1 MTAPRKALNNN
12 GSIRIRFSHNSIRFN
27 LSNLGDYYNPLARKH
42 AQTICDRIAL
52 DIASGNFHCT
62 DNTELK
68 SKYLPNESLN
78 SLNLA
83 SHEVKE
89 SDQEKAAR
97 ERTLLIDKLKKRL
110 ETKYHS
116 SDKALIPLLRNY
128 KKPLESIENAG
139 DFIEWIRKT
148 RKVKNSTLQRYLNT
162 LKIISPIFKK
172 IKIKSE
178 PKPLPK
184 PFSAEEVRAIFN
196 WFENHKYYSYYTDY
210 VKFLFLTGT
219 RTSEAIGLQWKHVDF
234 DRNLMFIYE
243 SLGRD
248 RGSSAQRT
256 RKTTKNQKLR
266 EFPLSNSLLE
276 LLRSRYASSN
286 KSPKSLVFPSPRS
299 KAINDRNFSQ
309 RIWKNC
315 LKDLEIEHRPNYNTR
330 HTFISHFLEK
340 TKDVVKCASLTHGSK
355 SGIQT
360 IYKNYAGI
368 ISRLEVPELF

>member
-1 MTAPRKALNNN
+1 M
-12 GSIRIRFSHNSIRFN
+12 S
-27 LSNLGDYYNPLARKH
+27 
-42 AQTICDRIAL
+42 
-52 DIASGNFHCT
+52 
-62 DNTELK
+62 
-68 SKYLPNESLN
+68 YL
-78 SLNLA
+78 
-83 SHEVKE
+83 
-89 SDQEKAAR
+89 
-97 ERTLLIDKLKKRL
+97 ER
-110 ETKYHS
+110 
-116 SDKALIPLLRNY
+116 
-128 KKPLESIENAG
+128 
-139 DFIEWIRKT
+139 
-148 RKVKNSTLQRYLNT
+148 
-162 LKIISPIFKK
+162 
-172 IKIKSE
+172 
-178 PKPLPK
+178 
-184 PFSAEEVRAIFN
+184 
-196 WFENHKYYSYYTDY
+196 
-210 VKFLFLTGT
+210 
-219 RTSEAIGLQWKHVDF
+219 
-234 DRNLMFIYE
+234 
-243 SLGRD
+243 RD

-256 RKTTKNQKLR
+256 RQTTKNKKLR

>member
-1 MTAPRKALNNN
+1 MSAPSKPLNNN
-12 GSIRIRFSHNSIRFN
+12 GSIRIRFSHNGIRFN
-27 LSNLGDYYNPLARKH
+27 LSNLGDYYNPLARKNS
-42 AQTICDRIAL
+42 QTICDRIGL
-52 DIASGNFHCT
+52 DIASGNFNCT

-68 SKYLPNESLN
+68 LKYLPHESLI
-78 SLNLA
+78 SLNL
-83 SHEVKE
+83 SSPELRE
-89 SDQEKAAR
+89 SFEEISLSEK
-97 ERTLLIDKLKKRL
+97 THLIEKLTKRL
-110 ETKYHS
+110 EITYHC
-116 SDKALIPLLRNY
+116 SDKALIPLLQNY
-128 KKPLESIENAG
+128 NNPLVSIEDAE

-148 RKVKNSTLQRYLNT
+148 RQLKNSTLQRYLNT
-162 LKIISPIFKK
+162 LKVISPLFQK

-178 PKPLPK
+178 PRPLPK
-184 PFSAEEVRAIFN
+184 PFSSEEVRAIIK
-196 WFENHKYYSYYTDY
+196 WFENHKYYSNYADY

-219 RTSEAIGLQWKHVDF
+219 RTGEAIGLQWKHIDF

-248 RGSSAQRT
+248 QGNSAKRI
-256 RKTTKNQKLR
+256 RKTTKNQQLR

-276 LLRSRYASSN
+276 LLKSRYSSSK
-286 KSPKSLVFPSPRS
+286 KSIKALVFPSPED
-299 KAINDRNFSQ
+299 KAIDDHNFSQ
-309 RIWKNC
+309 RIWKKC
-315 LKDLEIEHRPNYNTR
+315 LKELKIEHRPSYNTR